1 MSAAAEGNL
10 YRAVWRWHF
19 FAGLIVLPVLT
30 WMALTG
36 GTYLYHREIERIVYA
51 DWIELPAPTPGN
63 PSAQAVVAAVERST
77 GGKVSQVAIPAA
89 ADESWRLS
97 LDMPEGPRT
106 AFVRPS
112 DGVVLGSV
120 AGGGIA
126 ETIKHLHSLTVA
138 GPAGNIVVE
147 IVAGWAVTLVLTGFY
162 LWWPRAGQ
170 RALSLAG
177 RTTERR
183 FWRNFHA
190 SVGSLVGLVLLFLA
204 VTGMPWSYFWGAR
217 FHAFVA
223 EQGIG
228 RPKPDGVAEH
238 KHDAA
243 LPWSLRGQAPMARH
257 GEHDVGSDAALAIAR
272 SRGLS
277 APLTLGLPS
286 KPGAP
291 YLVAAAVGRQQDA
304 HVVYVDP
311 PTGEVLLDAGGRDF
325 GIGARVFEW
334 GIYTHQGQQYGEANR
349 LIMLATC
356 LGVLL
361 LAGSAPVMWGKRRR
375 GGRLVAPPLADPPGS
390 ARGFATI
397 MLAVGALFPLTGATM
412 VVAMTLAWLLRGSRG
427 APAG

>member
-1 MSAAAEGNL
+1 MSGAAQGDL

-19 FAGLIVLPVLT
+19 FAGLIVLPVLA

-51 DWIELPAPTPGN
+51 DWIAL
-63 PSAQAVVAAVERST
+63 PSATTGEPSAAAVVARVERAT
-77 GGKVSQVAIPAA
+77 GGTVSQVAIPAA
-89 ADESWRLS
+89 RNESWRLS
-97 LDMPEGPRT
+97 LDTPQGLRT

-112 DGVVLGSV
+112 DGAVLGSV

-138 GPAGNIVVE
+138 GPTGNILVE

-177 RTTERR
+177 RPTERR

-190 SVGSLVGLVLLFLA
+190 SVGSLVGVVLLFLA

-217 FHAFVA
+217 FHGFVA
-223 EQGIG
+223 AQGIG
-228 RPKPDGVAEH
+228 RPKPAGVAGEH
-238 KHDAA
+238 RHDAA
-243 LPWSLRGQAPMARH
+243 LPWSLRGQAPMAGH
-257 GEHDVGSDAALAIAR
+257 GDHDVGADAALAIAQD
-272 SRGLS
+272 RGVS

-291 YLVAAAVGRQQDA
+291 YLVAAIADRQQDA

-311 PTGEVLLDAGGRDF
+311 PSGEVLLDARGSDF
-325 GIGARVFEW
+325 GIGAKAFEW

-349 LIMLATC
+349 LVMLAAC

-361 LAGSAPVMWGKRRR
+361 LAASAPLMWLKRRR
-375 GGRLVAPPLADPPGS
+375 QGRLAAPPPPDRPIA
-390 ARGFATI
+390 ARGLAAI
-397 MLAVGALFPLTGATM
+397 MLAVGVLFPLTGATM
-412 VVAMTLAWLLRGSRG
+412 LAALGGRAVARAARR
-427 APAG
+427 